1 MADKWYYANEQEK
14 LGPFSSA
21 QLKELA
27 TIGQLVPT
35 QIVWK
40 EGIEKGALAAKVKN
54 LFPAAQ
60 GKSPPPAAAEVSSSC
75 LPAQA
80 EGPVPAMAYE
90 SPPPSSPASAED
102 QGPTLQAGP
111 DQDQRLRSQKA
122 PKHNQPIAKGLFRVV
137 GSSGAVVLSH
147 DGTYVRYKKKCPKC
161 GHEDSS
167 VKAMAIRSGVNR
179 DRFFCEKCR
188 KLRQVEIHVAV

>member
-1 MADKWYYANEQEK
+1 MADKWYYANEHEK

-60 GKSPPPAAAEVSSSC
+60 GESPPPAAAEVSSSC

-80 EGPVPAMAYE
+80 EGPVPQWPT
-90 SPPPSSPASAED
+90 SPLHPVHPHRRKTRDPLYKRA
-102 QGPTLQAGP
+102 QTRTKGCGVK
-111 DQDQRLRSQKA
+111 RLRSITNRS
-122 PKHNQPIAKGLFRVV
+122 PKGYF
-137 GSSGAVVLSH
+137 
-147 DGTYVRYKKKCPKC
+147 
-161 GHEDSS
+161 E
-167 VKAMAIRSGVNR
+167 
-179 DRFFCEKCR
+179 
-188 KLRQVEIHVAV
+188 